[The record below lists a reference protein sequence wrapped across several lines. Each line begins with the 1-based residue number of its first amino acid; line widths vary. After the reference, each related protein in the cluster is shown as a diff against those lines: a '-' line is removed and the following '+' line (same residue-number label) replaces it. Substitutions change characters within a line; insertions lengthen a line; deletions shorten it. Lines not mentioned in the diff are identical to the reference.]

1 MPRHLVSSSGDDDQ
15 LFKRLFLLL
24 WQMNR
29 EDKSIERY
37 DIQVLISEDTEAL
50 RVLDNIRLIPLIW

>member
-1 MPRHLVSSSGDDDQ
+1 
-15 LFKRLFLLL
+15 
-24 WQMNR
+24 MNR

-50 RVLDNIRLIPLIW
+50 RVLVNIRLIPLIW

>member
-1 MPRHLVSSSGDDDQ
+1 
-15 LFKRLFLLL
+15 
-24 WQMNR
+24 MNR

-37 DIQVLISEDTEAL
+37 EIQVLISEDTEAL